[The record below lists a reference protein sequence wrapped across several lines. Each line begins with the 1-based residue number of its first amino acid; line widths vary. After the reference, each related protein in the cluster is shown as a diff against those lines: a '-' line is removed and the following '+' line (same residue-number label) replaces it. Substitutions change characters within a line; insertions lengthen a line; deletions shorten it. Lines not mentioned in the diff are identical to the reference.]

1 MKKLLLISIF
11 SLIFNVFAIK
21 QSLSEHIYNQWK
33 CYSHFG
39 DDAKLVLSIGYFK
52 ETLSPTNESVG
63 FMYLKTNDSK
73 TTVLHNIEGIRDS
86 FNWGGEDSNDFKF
99 IITPEGRSWF
109 YDFRGVK
116 EGEKVNS
123 TQTLNCKVR
132 EEINYNEEK
141 FKLLMKELNWEF

>member
-1 MKKLLLISIF
+1 MR
-11 SLIFNVFAIK
+11 SL
-21 QSLSEHIYNQWK
+21 
-33 CYSHFG
+33 
-39 DDAKLVLSIGYFK
+39 
-52 ETLSPTNESVG
+52 
-63 FMYLKTNDSK
+63 
-73 TTVLHNIEGIRDS
+73 
-86 FNWGGEDSNDFKF
+86 FKF
-99 IITPEGRSWF
+99 IITSEDRSWF